1 MHLLIRCY
9 LVKGIAIVF
18 FILILLG
25 CSQQDFKNQEQV
37 DPKGLIE
44 KQLKSAREATKH
56 FLSDPES
63 AKFRNQVGDCG
74 EVSYREESSTYSTYK
89 RFVVIAPNIVF
100 IEGDTDQIAFRL
112 AWKNA
117 CRPSW
122 N

>member
-1 MHLLIRCY
+1 M
-9 LVKGIAIVF
+9 KGIAIVF

-74 EVSYREESSTYSTYK
+74 EVSYREESSTYK

>member
-1 MHLLIRCY
+1 M
-9 LVKGIAIVF
+9 KGIAIVF

-37 DPKGLIE
+37 DRKGLIVF
-44 KQLKSAREATKH
+44 LFNSAREATKH